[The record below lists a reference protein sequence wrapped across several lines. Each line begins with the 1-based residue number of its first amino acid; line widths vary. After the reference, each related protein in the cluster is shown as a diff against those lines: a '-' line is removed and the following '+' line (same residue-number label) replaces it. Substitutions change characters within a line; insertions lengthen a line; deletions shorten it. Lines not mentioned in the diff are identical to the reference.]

1 MPPEAFFFHSNFA
14 VLYTKIT
21 SITSV
26 VIYANMNLSPAPEE
40 SLPYPIGARKV
51 PGGDITVVK
60 GNQSEGGNAMEKYGQ
75 LNFGTRA
82 IKAGEGP
89 DPATQALNTPIYE
102 TSTYA
107 YASTREFEIGIEDAM
122 SWQPGACLYS
132 RSTNP
137 TTMALEKKIA
147 SLEGAE
153 DAAITAC
160 GMAAVNLALLSN
172 LNAGDH
178 CIASDDIFCCTR
190 SSLEDILPSKG
201 IEVDIVNVID
211 IANIEEKIRPNTKV
225 IYIKALSNP
234 RLELANLSQIAALAH
249 KNNITFIVDNTF
261 LSPYLLRPLEYGA
274 DMVVHSGTKYVV
286 GHGDALCGLVAG
298 TKKMVDRIRYYND
311 NLGTH
316 ISPFDSWL
324 ALRGVRTLHLRV
336 ARQCENALAIAKY
349 LEAKAEVEEVLYPGL
364 ESHPQHELAKNMLPK
379 GYGGMVSFRLKGGY
393 ETMAKFVDSVLLM
406 PIATSLGDVQTL
418 IHPKQHE
425 GNLIR
430 LSVGCEDAE
439 DLIADLEQAFSKL

>member
-1 MPPEAFFFHSNFA
+1 MDKYEKMSFA
-14 VLYTKIT
+14 
-21 SITSV
+21 
-26 VIYANMNLSPAPEE
+26 
-40 SLPYPIGARKV
+40 
-51 PGGDITVVK
+51 
-60 GNQSEGGNAMEKYGQ
+60 
-75 LNFGTRA
+75 TRA

-89 DPATQALNTPIYE
+89 DPATKALNTPIYE
-102 TSTYA
+102 TATYA
-107 YASTREFEIGIEDAM
+107 YNSTREFEQGIVDAM
-122 SWQPGACLYS
+122 SWQPDACLYS

-137 TTMALEKKIA
+137 TTIALERKIA

-178 CIASDDIFCCTR
+178 CIASNDIFCCTR

-201 IEVDIVNVID
+201 IEVDLVDATDV
-211 IANIEEKIRPNTKV
+211 ANIEEKIRPNTKV
-225 IYIKALSNP
+225 IYIEVLSNP
-234 RLELANLSQIAALAH
+234 RLELADLSKIAALAH
-249 KNNITFIVDNTF
+249 KNNLQFIVDNTF
-261 LSPYLLRPLEYGA
+261 LSPYLLRPLEFGA

-286 GHGDALCGLVAG
+286 GHGDALCGLVSG
-298 TKKMVDRIRYYND
+298 TKQMVDRVRYYND

-324 ALRGVRTLHLRV
+324 ALRGVRTMHLRV
-336 ARQCENALAIAKY
+336 KAQCENALAIARY
-349 LEAKAEVEEVLYPGL
+349 LEAKPEVEYVYYPGL
-364 ESHPQHELAKNMLPK
+364 ESHPQHELAKEILAK
-379 GYGGMVSFRLKGGY
+379 GFGGMVSFHLKGGY
-393 ETMAKFVDSVLLM
+393 ETMAKFVDSVELM

-430 LSVGCEDAE
+430 LSVGCEDIS
-439 DLIADLEQAFSKL
+439 DLIGDLELAFAKL

>member
-1 MPPEAFFFHSNFA
+1 MGN
-14 VLYTKIT
+14 YDQTK
-21 SITSV
+21 
-26 VIYANMNLSPAPEE
+26 
-40 SLPYPIGARKV
+40 
-51 PGGDITVVK
+51 
-60 GNQSEGGNAMEKYGQ
+60 
-75 LNFGTRA
+75 FGTRA

-89 DPATQALNTPIYE
+89 DPTTGALNTPIYE

-107 YASTREFEIGIEDAM
+107 YNSTHEFEKGIEDAM

-137 TTMALEKKIA
+137 TTMALERKIA

-201 IEVDIVNVID
+201 IETDIVNVID
-211 IANIEEKIRPNTKV
+211 ISNIEKKIRPNTKV
-225 IYIKALSNP
+225 IYLEVLSNP
-234 RLELANLSQIAALAH
+234 RLELADLAAIAELAH
-249 KNNITFIVDNTF
+249 KNNIKFIVDNTF
-261 LSPYLLRPLEYGA
+261 LSPYLLRPLEWGA

-286 GHGDALCGLVAG
+286 GHGDALCGLVSG
-298 TKKMVDRIRYYND
+298 TKEMVDRVRYYND

-324 ALRGVRTLHLRV
+324 ALRGVRTLHLRLK
-336 ARQCENALAIAKY
+336 AQCENALAIAKY
-349 LEAKAEVEEVLYPGL
+349 LQGKPEVELVRYPGL
-364 ESHPQHELAKNMLPK
+364 ENHPQHELAKKMLPN
-379 GYGGMVSFRLKGGY
+379 GFGGMVSFHLKGGY
-393 ETMAKFVDSVLLM
+393 DNMIKFVDSVKLM

-418 IHPKQHE
+418 IHPKHHE
-425 GNLIR
+425 GDLIR
-430 LSVGCEDAE
+430 LSVGCEDAA
-439 DLIADLEQAFSKL
+439 DLIADLEQAFANL